1 MKNKVYVVEQ
11 IWEYDGQVD
20 TKIEVFSNLDK
31 AKEQKQKWID
41 DAGHFIE
48 DIQSCIDN
56 GDIDSHIDN
65 EQDYFYAYDGINYEA
80 LTIGIYEK
88 EIL

>member
-1 MKNKVYVVEQ
+1 MNKVYVVEQ

-41 DAGHFIE
+41 DARHFIE
-48 DIQSCIDN
+48 DIQSYIDN
-56 GDIDSHIDN
+56 GNIDSHIDN
-65 EQDYFYAYDGINYEA
+65 EEKYFYAYDSLNFEA
-80 LTIGIYEK
+80 LTIVIEEK

>member
-1 MKNKVYVVEQ
+1 MMNKVYVVEQ

-20 TKIEVFSNLDK
+20 TSIEVFSNLEK
-31 AKEQKQKWID
+31 AKKQKQKWID
-41 DAGHFIE
+41 GARHFIE

-65 EQDYFYAYDGINYEA
+65 EENYFYAYDGINYDA
-80 LTIGIYEK
+80 LTIAIEEK

>member
-1 MKNKVYVVEQ
+1 MDKVYVVEQ

-20 TKIEVFSNLDK
+20 TNIEVFSDLEK

-48 DIQSCIDN
+48 DIQSYIDDGN
-56 GDIDSHIDN
+56 LDSHIDN
-65 EQDYFYAYDGINYEA
+65 GETYFYAYDSLSFEA
-80 LTIGIYEK
+80 LTIVIEEK
-88 EIL
+88 DIL